1 MICSKCGK
9 ENKTGRFCEKCGS
22 PLTPPSSGNGMATL
36 RVVARKTPPT
46 WMVVIQPWNFFLSY
60 KVYVSVDGQ
69 EYKLKSKKQV
79 LDIPVVPGIHYVRI
93 SSTSIRQSKTLK
105 GIGTAMQFGG
115 AIGGSGGAY
124 VLGNVMEDLGGA
136 LLKDG
141 AYVEFEPGEFMEKKV
156 RMNFMLQI
164 VEDKG

>member
-9 ENKTGRFCEKCGS
+9 DNKTGRFCEKCGS

-46 WMVVIQPWNFFLSY
+46 WMIVIQPWNYFRSY

-79 LDIPVVPGIHYVRI
+79 LDIPVAPGTHFVRL
-93 SSTSIRQSKTLK
+93 SSTSITQSKVLK
-105 GIGTAMQFGG
+105 GIGYAVQFGG
-115 AIGGSGGAY
+115 AVNGSAGAY
-124 VLGNVMEDLGGA
+124 VLGNVMEDVGGV

-141 AYVEFEPGEFMEKKV
+141 AYVEFEPGEFMEMRV
-156 RMNFMLQI
+156 RMDFKGQI